1 MPQHGPTDPVCEGS
15 KVMVELA
22 FGETDT
28 WGSRARCSECG
39 HVFRVNRNGRL
50 RKHRRLSS

>member
-22 FGETDT
+22 FGGTDT